1 MALSARQQYILKL
14 IVGDYISAGVPI
26 GSKFVVEKHNIGVSS
41 ATVRNEMAILE
52 EQGYLTHPH
61 TSAGRIPTE
70 AGYRYFVEKLMEE
83 THLSPTEQLMIQHQF
98 YQARLELDQWMRLSA
113 AVLAHSTQNASLVTS
128 PKISGCKL
136 KHLELISIHEQMIL
150 LILVLQEG
158 TVKQQIL
165 NFETPHTQEELRS
178 ISRQLTD
185 LWAGCGVKSIT
196 ATSSTLSGLSE
207 QVAAVITDTMTR
219 VNARQTSDM
228 YHDGLLHLLQ
238 ESDLVE
244 GEALE
249 QVIRVLEEQQLVDQ
263 LVGQALTQN
272 GVQII
277 IAGEDKWND
286 LSQVSI
292 VLSSYGV
299 ADGAA
304 GALGVVGPTRMSY
317 SRAVSIVR
325 YMSRL
330 MSNLMIDLY
339 GNK

>member
-1 MALSARQQYILKL
+1 
-14 IVGDYISAGVPI
+14 
-26 GSKFVVEKHNIGVSS
+26 
-41 ATVRNEMAILE
+41 
-52 EQGYLTHPH
+52 
-61 TSAGRIPTE
+61 
-70 AGYRYFVEKLMEE
+70 
-83 THLSPTEQLMIQHQF
+83 
-98 YQARLELDQWMRLSA
+98 
-113 AVLAHSTQNASLVTS
+113 
-128 PKISGCKL
+128 
-136 KHLELISIHEQMIL
+136 
-150 LILVLQEG
+150 
-158 TVKQQIL
+158 
-165 NFETPHTQEELRS
+165 
-178 ISRQLTD
+178 
-185 LWAGCGVKSIT
+185 
-196 ATSSTLSGLSE
+196 
-207 QVAAVITDTMTR
+207 
-219 VNARQTSDM
+219 M